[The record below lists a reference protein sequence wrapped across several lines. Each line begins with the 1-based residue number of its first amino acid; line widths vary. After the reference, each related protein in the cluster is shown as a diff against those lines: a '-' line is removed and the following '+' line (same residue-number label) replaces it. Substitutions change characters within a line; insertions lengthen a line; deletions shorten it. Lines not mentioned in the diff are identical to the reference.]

1 MANDTC
7 LLAMADL
14 VIKSNLYHII
24 LSADYSSSPDSFKKL
39 SAEENVLSD
48 NLEYILIRS
57 RRCCFFFLIFL
68 WRSVTDK
75 IFKSK
80 INNLKRTQIKGKSV
94 IKYQNSKK

>member
-39 SAEENVLSD
+39 CAEENVLSD
-48 NLEYILIRS
+48 KLEYILIRC
-57 RRCCFFFLIFL
+57 RRCFFLFCFFF
-68 WRSVTDK
+68 
-75 IFKSK
+75 
-80 INNLKRTQIKGKSV
+80 
-94 IKYQNSKK
+94 

>member
-48 NLEYILIRS
+48 KLEYILNKFALVVVVV
-57 RRCCFFFLIFL
+57 FFFKFFYGAPLRI
-68 WRSVTDK
+68 
-75 IFKSK
+75 KSSSPK
-80 INNLKRTQIKGKSV
+80 
-94 IKYQNSKK
+94 